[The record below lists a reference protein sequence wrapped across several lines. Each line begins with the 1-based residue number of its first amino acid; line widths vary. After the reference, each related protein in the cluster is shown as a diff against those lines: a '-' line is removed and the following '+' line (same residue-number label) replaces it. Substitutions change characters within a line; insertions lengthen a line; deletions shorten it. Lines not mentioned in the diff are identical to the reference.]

1 MTHSNTQTRPDPTKS
16 NPNAVSIR
24 IEPKPMAKAKFQ
36 RRHDFRVGS
45 QPNYVDED
53 RTHLN
58 QSLMPLRPLPDIR
71 RENEK
76 LRMQAGRTRK
86 MKSNAAVVTAGIIT
100 FGHSAQDVFNA
111 LPEELRDCAFSELA
125 TEIAVLLNTTLEA
138 LVVHLDETAIHAHFT
153 LRAYNDD
160 GEPIS
165 NATRLSDMSAL
176 QDLAAEV
183 MQRYAPEIE
192 RGAKKK
198 APIASGA
205 NYTDTLHRTVK
216 QLHEDLPQE
225 KAVIEAQIEALSED
239 LNKASASV
247 DKTQRHLEKLEFKVD
262 LSEKE
267 IKRKETYRKRLAN
280 KHQELA
286 QDVARLEL
294 KQQELAAIIDRE
306 KSAID
311 AERQVARE
319 DREQA
324 AYELSH
330 ARHAK
335 QTYEASVIAIEAVL
349 TEAENETLSYN
360 PDTGKTTMEDP
371 SPPKQ
376 APPNFR
382 TKIVKLAKR
391 MAFMESN
398 LFARIC
404 WLDEQINRIRTFL
417 KRVDIEPD
425 IRNEAELIR
434 QDITNPDLGL

>member
-1 MTHSNTQTRPDPTKS
+1 M
-16 NPNAVSIR
+16 
-24 IEPKPMAKAKFQ
+24 
-36 RRHDFRVGS
+36 
-45 QPNYVDED
+45 
-53 RTHLN
+53 
-58 QSLMPLRPLPDIR
+58 
-71 RENEK
+71 
-76 LRMQAGRTRK
+76 
-86 MKSNAAVVTAGIIT
+86 
-100 FGHSAQDVFNA
+100 
-111 LPEELRDCAFSELA
+111 
-125 TEIAVLLNTTLEA
+125 
-138 LVVHLDETAIHAHFT
+138 
-153 LRAYNDD
+153 
-160 GEPIS
+160 
-165 NATRLSDMSAL
+165 
-176 QDLAAEV
+176 
-183 MQRYAPEIE
+183 
-192 RGAKKK
+192 
-198 APIASGA
+198 
-205 NYTDTLHRTVK
+205 
-216 QLHEDLPQE
+216 PQE

-335 QTYEASVIAIEAVL
+335 EAYESSVTAIEAVL

-371 SPPKQ
+371 TPLKQ
-376 APPNFR
+376 APPKFR

-391 MAFMESN
+391 MAFVESN
-398 LFARIC
+398 LFARIFR
-404 WLDEQINRIRTFL
+404 LDEQINRIRTFL